1 MGLGGML
8 QEKKRFNN
16 HYLDINYV
24 RMWLVHVVAPPKND
38 GYQIDTNKAY
48 TILKWNIKVHLVVL
62 VQVQTFKIER
72 IKEIKCLEVCKTQG
86 LTINFCNFHFTTTNK
101 HHIAN
106 TNIPQIINGI

>member
-1 MGLGGML
+1 MRLGGML

-24 RMWLVHVVAPPKND
+24 RMWLVHVVAPPKYE
-38 GYQIDTNKAY
+38 GCQIDTNKAY

-62 VQVQTFKIER
+62 VQAQTFKIER

-86 LTINFCNFHFTTTNK
+86 LTINSCNFHL
-101 HHIAN
+101 
-106 TNIPQIINGI
+106 